1 MILLY
6 NFPKYHPHSSTI
18 YIILSCPESTLI
30 FSLNGVVA
38 PFSRSIMVPAPLEI
52 TLNDASA
59 PFSYLLMVRFHLSN
73 ALEW

>member
-6 NFPKYHPHSSTI
+6 IFPKYHPHSSTI

-30 FSLNGVVA
+30 FYLNGGVV

-52 TLNDASA
+52 TLNGASV
-59 PFSYLLMVRFHLSN
+59 PFSYLLMVWLHLSN
-73 ALEW
+73 APEW